1 MQVER
6 RQFLATLAAT
16 LGTLRERAAAAAP
29 AGERNIRWA
38 VSSFLWRDTIWGQ
51 PPVPFTDMLDVIKDT
66 GFDGFRLTGWPEF
79 LEQNRLTIPVL
90 ERELSKRGVRIATL
104 SFGGQADDPAAQPQ
118 IERHAR
124 EACRLLKTFG
134 ATELVVFSPRRVNKV
149 LVREHLRVA
158 CDFYNHLGDVCAE
171 YGIRAGLHNHS
182 QGQLVESQDEVEL
195 FLKLTDPKRFGWA
208 PDTIHLYLGGCNI
221 VELFEKY
228 ADRLIFM
235 DFVDARYTFAREDVR
250 TPNGRLHK
258 AGSQDATFLLCNYEL
273 GNGEIDFPALMRILK
288 RRRYRGWICIDLHYA
303 RISPRHS
310 FELCR
315 QYNRE
320 KLDPIYA

>member
-1 MQVER
+1 MER
-6 RQFLATLAAT
+6 RIFLATLAVSLA
-16 LGTLRERAAAAAP
+16 TLRERAVAAAP
-29 AGERNIRWA
+29 PAERNIRWA
-38 VSSFLWRDTIWGQ
+38 VSSFLWRDTIWGA

-79 LEQNRLTIPVL
+79 LEQNHLTIPVL
-90 ERELSKRGVRIATL
+90 ERELSKRAIHIATL

-124 EACRLLKTFG
+124 DACQFLKTFG

-195 FLKLTDPKRFGWA
+195 FLQLTDPQRFGWA

-228 ADRLIFM
+228 AARLIFM
-235 DFVDARYTFAREDVR
+235 DFVDAKYTFARED
-250 TPNGRLHK
+250 G
-258 AGSQDATFLLCNYEL
+258 G
-273 GNGEIDFPALMRILK
+273 G
-288 RRRYRGWICIDLHYA
+288 
-303 RISPRHS
+303 
-310 FELCR
+310 
-315 QYNRE
+315 
-320 KLDPIYA
+320 